1 MPQFDWPPKPIPNV
15 TAAIRDAGSKKASF
29 RRNAA
34 IALRRAADEQLEPA
48 IVALS
53 RLLEDPERTVRIEA
67 AYSAAALLASS
78 LSPRIVP
85 LIESD
90 DPDQRA
96 AALEF
101 MAAAGGAEDIP
112 RLEVV
117 FLEDPDAVV
126 RCIALES
133 LSALDPPSADAACR
147 KLLETEEEMVPV
159 IRTAMVIL
167 RSAGENSDAAL
178 FARHLD
184 DQRRGVSLEA
194 AASLA
199 HLEDPRGIPRL
210 LSEALDPSGPDE
222 RHVAL
227 EGLCRTSNS
236 QVLDA
241 ARKRLSSLLA
251 RRDEKIT
258 WASILASS
266 GDSRALDRVMTQLQ
280 GSDPLRA
287 AAAMRAA
294 GLCSLSGLVPPLVQV
309 VDAALAG
316 DETAL
321 VLDAVE
327 ALGLMR
333 CPEAAEALRSISENA
348 DDEDLADHAAAALD
362 EVKRWI

>member
-1 MPQFDWPPKPIPNV
+1 MPQFDWPPKPIPNI

-34 IALRRAADEQLEPA
+34 IALRRAADDQLEPA
-48 IVALS
+48 IDALS

-67 AYSAAALLASS
+67 AYSAASLCAASLA
-78 LSPRIVP
+78 PKVAP

-101 MAAAGGAEDIP
+101 TAAAGGAEDVS
-112 RLEVV
+112 RLESV
-117 FLEDPDAVV
+117 FLDDPDAVV

-133 LSALDPPSADAACR
+133 LSALDPDSADAACR
-147 KLLETEEEMVPV
+147 SLLERVDEMIPV

-167 RSAGENSDAAL
+167 RSAGDKGDASL

-184 DQRRGVSLEA
+184 DQRPGVCLEA

-199 HLEDPRGIPRL
+199 YLEDPRGIPRL

-222 RHVAL
+222 RAVAL
-227 EGLCRTSNS
+227 EGLCRTTNR

-241 ARKRLSSLLA
+241 ARKRLSSLFA
-251 RRDEKIT
+251 RRDEKIY

-266 GDSRALDRVMTQLQ
+266 GDSRALGRVRTQLQ

-294 GLCSLSGLVPPLVQV
+294 GLCSLSSLVPPLVRV
-309 VDAALAG
+309 IDASLGG

-321 VLDAVE
+321 VLDSIE

-333 CPEAAEALRSISENA
+333 CPEAADALRSISENPK
-348 DDEDLADHAAAALD
+348 DEDLADHAAAALD